1 MAELRVKST
10 GTLKL
15 FESDNT
21 SSVTIASPASLG
33 ADRTITLPDASVT
46 LASGTMNDATNL
58 SGNIPVSNLN
68 SGTSASSSTF
78 WRGDGTWVAPA
89 SGGITECDQW
99 RLTSETAIASG
110 FSVFTANWER
120 TDSTGFLKIGTGL
133 TESSGVFSFPSTGFY
148 FLEFVL
154 DLTNRTGGTNRTLG
168 YIRNEL
174 QVTINNSSYD
184 SVTLTDA
191 SFDDSGNEW
200 SNSCYSSY
208 LFDVTN
214 TTNCKF
220 KAGVTAADACAALG
234 STDYNRTYI
243 TATRLADT

>member
-78 WRGDGTWVAPA
+78 WRGDGTWVAA
-89 SGGITECDQW
+89 GGDDNAPQFAAKMDADQ
-99 RLTSETAIASG
+99 SI
-110 FSVFTANWER
+110 
-120 TDSTGFLKIGTGL
+120 
-133 TESSGVFSFPSTGFY
+133 
-148 FLEFVL
+148 
-154 DLTNRTGGTNRTLG
+154 
-168 YIRNEL
+168 
-174 QVTINNSSYD
+174 
-184 SVTLTDA
+184 TDA
-191 SFDDSGNEW
+191 TWTKCAYINEIYDPQ
-200 SNSCYSSY
+200 STY
-208 LFDVTN
+208 
-214 TTNCKF
+214 
-220 KAGVTAADACAALG
+220 TAADARFTPAVAGKYFLYGRLLVDFLADDNAIICQLAIKKNG
-234 STDYNRTYI
+234 SNYIRECYWDTKSNYQKKIGMTMTTTVDANDTDYFELWVYESDAAGNPTVKCNTGSGEAGAAAEFGGFRI
-243 TATRLADT
+243 G